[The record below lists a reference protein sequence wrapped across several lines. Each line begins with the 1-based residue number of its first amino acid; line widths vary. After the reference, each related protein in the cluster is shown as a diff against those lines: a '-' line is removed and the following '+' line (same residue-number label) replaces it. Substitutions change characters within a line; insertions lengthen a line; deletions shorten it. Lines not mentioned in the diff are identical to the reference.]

1 MLYKIEHLI
10 YPIDLYIHIGED
22 ITETLSQFIDIDT
35 NLICDDN
42 WLKQD
47 AVVYR
52 NIMHKD
58 TRAYSLVMAFQFIP
72 NGKLIVH
79 ELTHL
84 VHRLYEHI
92 SQTNFGDENNAYL
105 MEYLY
110 YEVEKAI
117 LQYKE
122 LNKNQDE

>member
-10 YPIDLYIHIGED
+10 YPIDIYIHIGTD

-47 AVVYR
+47 ACVYR
-52 NIMHKD
+52 NIMMKD
-58 TRAYSLVMAFQFIP
+58 SKKYSLIIAFENIP
-72 NGKLIVH
+72 KGSLIVH

-92 SQTNFGDENNAYL
+92 GQTNFGDENNAYL
-105 MEYLY
+105 MEYLFE
-110 YEVEKAI
+110 EVETAI
-117 LQYKE
+117 TKYKE
-122 LNKNQDE
+122 LNL

>member
-35 NLICDDN
+35 NLICNDN

-52 NIMHKD
+52 NIMLKD
-58 TRAYSLVMAFQFIP
+58 SKRYALLMAFEHIP

-105 MEYLY
+105 MEYLFD
-110 YEVEKAI
+110 EVEIAI
-117 LQYKE
+117 TKYKE
-122 LNKNQDE
+122 LNKE

>member
-10 YPIDLYIHIGED
+10 YPIDIYIHIGED

-52 NIMHKD
+52 NIMLKD
-58 TRAYSLVMAFQFIP
+58 SKR
-72 NGKLIVH
+72 
-79 ELTHL
+79 
-84 VHRLYEHI
+84 
-92 SQTNFGDENNAYL
+92 
-105 MEYLY
+105 
-110 YEVEKAI
+110 
-117 LQYKE
+117 
-122 LNKNQDE
+122 